1 MAKAIC
7 ICMLAVKYYNL
18 TRIFLSASEYYSDAI
33 QIYHSSTGMAGK
45 DSLSNAMLGGVS
57 DYLAD
62 VSLQLSK
69 AFFAPAE
76 EKVRVLFEHA
86 VFCEINMF

>member
-1 MAKAIC
+1 
-7 ICMLAVKYYNL
+7 
-18 TRIFLSASEYYSDAI
+18 
-33 QIYHSSTGMAGK
+33 MAGE

-76 EKVRVLFEHA
+76 EKVRVL
-86 VFCEINMF
+86 CEQCFVR